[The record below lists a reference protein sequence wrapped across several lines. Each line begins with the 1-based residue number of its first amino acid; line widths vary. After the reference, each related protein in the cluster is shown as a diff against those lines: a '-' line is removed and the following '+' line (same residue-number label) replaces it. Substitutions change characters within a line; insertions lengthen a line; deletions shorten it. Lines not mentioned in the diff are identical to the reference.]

1 MIEASTGNYAA
12 AQAAKL
18 AKADVIA
25 VYPITPQ
32 TTISEYVAS
41 MVQKGEMN
49 AEFLLM
55 ESEHSAMSALI
66 GASTIGA
73 RTFTATSSHGLALM
87 HEMLMWAVGARTPI
101 VMPVAA
107 RAIGG
112 PWNIWGDHQ
121 DAISERDTGWLQFFC
136 ENNQEVLDTILMAY
150 RVAEDRKV
158 MLPAM
163 VVEDG
168 FVLSHTVERI
178 DIPDQEEVDAYL
190 PKYSPE
196 FLADTKNPMR
206 FGGLVTPDLWTEF
219 RYRIAE
225 SHEASREKLKAA
237 EKDFEKVFGRS
248 YGSPVETYRCEDA
261 DAVLIAAGAV
271 AGTAKEVA
279 DQLRE
284 EGKKVGVAR
293 IRVFRPFPSEEIRKL
308 VSSVP
313 SVGVLD
319 KSYTFGDGGAMFN
332 EVRSAAG
339 TLDIGSYIA
348 GLGGR
353 DVPPKVLIK
362 IFNNILEKSRGTVWA
377 DLKGGDFDD

>member
-1 MIEASTGNYAA
+1 MIAAATGNYAA
-12 AQAAKL
+12 AQAARL
-18 AKADVIA
+18 ARADVVA

-41 MVQKGEMN
+41 MVQSGEMS

-121 DAISERDTGWLQFFC
+121 DVISERDTGWLQFFC

-150 RVAEDRKV
+150 KVAEDREV

-163 VVEDG
+163 VIEDG

-178 DIPDQEEVDAYL
+178 DIPAPEEVDAYL
-190 PKYSPE
+190 PRYTPE
-196 FLADTKNPMR
+196 FFADPANPVR
-206 FGGLVTPDLWTEF
+206 FGGLVTPELWTEF
-219 RYRIAE
+219 RYRIAQ
-225 SHEASREKLKAA
+225 SHEISREKLKDAQQEFA
-237 EKDFEKVFGRS
+237 RIFGRE

-261 DAVLIAAGAV
+261 EAVLIAAGAV

-279 DQLRE
+279 DELRQQ
-284 EGKKVGVAR
+284 GKKVGVAR
-293 IRVFRPFPSEEIRKL
+293 LRGFRPFPAEEIKKL
-308 VSSVP
+308 VASVP
-313 SVGVLD
+313 AVGVLD

-332 EVRSAAG
+332 EVRSTAG
-339 TLDIGSYIA
+339 TSEIGSYIA

-353 DVPPKVLIK
+353 DVPPAVLVK
-362 IFNNILEKSRGTVWA
+362 IFNDILEKNRGTVWA
-377 DLKGGDFDD
+377 DLKGGEFND